1 MLQVRQEG
9 ALVQTENEVLLGKL
23 QAVVESHSECLKKS
37 QRVFEDHDAAI
48 HDMLSEAVKKDEIFE
63 DQNYQIKDSQV
74 SLERRTNTKIENLDS
89 KVRTVKAATE
99 LHDDS
104 IAKVTPHLTSIY
116 GKMQCFVKVN
126 LAVNKNLMITT
137 AVPIGKHSIQ
147 LICFYPKIIVS
158 SLICWQ
164 LVCCSFVSGFTS

>member
-1 MLQVRQEG
+1 MAHLTVETVLQVRQEG

-89 KVRTVKAATE
+89 KVRTVKATTE

-104 IAKVTPHLTSIY
+104 IAKVTPHLT
-116 GKMQCFVKVN
+116 
-126 LAVNKNLMITT
+126 
-137 AVPIGKHSIQ
+137 
-147 LICFYPKIIVS
+147 LI
-158 SLICWQ
+158 
-164 LVCCSFVSGFTS
+164 